1 MCFNWICFLELDII
15 EHMMASPKESQG
27 RWTGS
32 SGIIIVLIQNMF
44 GLSDP
49 CSDCL
54 SCFGNKKIGV
64 ARSCGK
70 SLFAL
75 QLVLAA
81 LALPRTFSGWSLH
94 KSILALWS
102 LCTCWVCPHQVPFF
116 FWSFFFPSSK
126 DPKGVPGPSGW
137 APRLPY
143 RGGVVQ

>member
-1 MCFNWICFLELDII
+1 
-15 EHMMASPKESQG
+15 
-27 RWTGS
+27 
-32 SGIIIVLIQNMF
+32 MF

-116 FWSFFFPSSK
+116 FGLSFFLPQKTPRGSQGPVAGLPGCLTEEVLFNRKACGSQGKREEDIINHELLKASRE
-126 DPKGVPGPSGW
+126 KGALARAV
-137 APRLPY
+137 RVELK
-143 RGGVVQ
+143 